1 VKSIGYFRQLDHGT
15 PDGPDLIEAIG
26 DPLSEAEREPV
37 ARYLRAGFPLVVT
50 GSLGTDF
57 FAPERGEVSRINTL
71 TDGEFLWPEDLAYY
85 VETYGARPPADF
97 LAHVRAQGSPP
108 RLNKDEVAALITRLR
123 GH

>member
-1 VKSIGYFRQLDHGT
+1 MKSIGYFRQLDHGM
-15 PDGPDLIEAIG
+15 PDGPDLVEAIAV
-26 DPLSEAEREPV
+26 PLPDDEREPV

-57 FAPERGEVSRINTL
+57 FAPERGEVSRINTM

-108 RLNKDEVAALITRLR
+108 RLTKDELAALMKRVR